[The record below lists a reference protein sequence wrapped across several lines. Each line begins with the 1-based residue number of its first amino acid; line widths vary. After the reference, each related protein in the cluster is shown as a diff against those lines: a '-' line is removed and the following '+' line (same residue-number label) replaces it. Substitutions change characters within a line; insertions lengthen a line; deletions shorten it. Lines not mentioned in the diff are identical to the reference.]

1 MAYNFKNAL
10 VRTPCKSISNALSS
24 IGEKPDF
31 EKVIAE
37 HNDYKIQLE
46 RSDIKIITLD
56 ALEDYPDS
64 VFVEDPAITFQDF
77 CIILRPGAP
86 SRFGE
91 HEVFRNEAK
100 NIFEEVFEV
109 DNGKIEGGDIL
120 RINDR
125 FIIGLSERTNKEG
138 ADELEKILLHLGAKV
153 TITNTPNG
161 VLHFK
166 SDCSLLDDETILQT
180 KKMSLTGFFENHFKV
195 INVPEGE
202 ELAANS
208 LRVNKHLL
216 VPKGFEKTYE
226 LLSKSYDIK
235 LANVNEISKVDAGLS
250 CMSLRW

>member
-1 MAYNFKNAL
+1 MTYNFKNAL

-37 HNDYKIQLE
+37 HNDYKMQLE

-91 HEVFRNEAK
+91 HKVFRNEAK
-100 NIFEEVFEV
+100 NIFEEVFVV

>member
-10 VRTPCKSISNALSS
+10 VRTPSKSISNAISS
-24 IGEKPDF
+24 LGKKPNF
-31 EKVIAE
+31 EKVISE
-37 HNDYKIQLE
+37 HNEYKMHLE
-46 RSDIKIITLD
+46 RSDINVITLD
-56 ALEDYPDS
+56 SLEDYPDS
-64 VFVEDPAITFQDF
+64 VFVEDPAITFNNF

-91 HEVFRNEAK
+91 QKVLRNEAI
-100 NIFEEVFEV
+100 NLFEEVFEIY
-109 DNGKIEGGDIL
+109 NGKIEGGDIL

-125 FIIGLSERTNKEG
+125 FIIGLSDRTNKEG
-138 ADELEKILLHLGAKV
+138 ANELEKILLYLGAKV
-153 TITNTPNG
+153 TITNTPKG

-202 ELAANS
+202 EIVANS
-208 LRVNKHLL
+208 LRVNNYLL
-216 VPKGFEKTYE
+216 VPEGFEKTYE
-226 LLSKSYDIK
+226 LLSKSYKII
-235 LANVNEISKVDAGLS
+235 LAKVDEISKVDAGLS

>member
-10 VRTPCKSISNALSS
+10 VRTPSKSISNAISS
-24 IGEKPDF
+24 IGKKPNF

-37 HNDYKIQLE
+37 HNDYKMHLE
-46 RSDIKIITLD
+46 RSDINVITLD

-91 HEVFRNEAK
+91 HKVFRNEAK
-100 NIFEEVFEV
+100 NLFEEVFEIY
-109 DNGKIEGGDIL
+109 NGKIEGGDIL

-125 FIIGLSERTNKEG
+125 FIIGLSDRTNKEG
-138 ADELEKILLHLGAKV
+138 ANELEKILSHLGAKV

-180 KKMSLTGFFENHFKV
+180 KKMSLTGFFENQFKV

-202 ELAANS
+202 EIVANS
-208 LRVNKHLL
+208 LRVNNYLL

-226 LLSKSYDIK
+226 LLSKSYKII
-235 LANVNEISKVDAGLS
+235 LAKVDEISKVDAGLS

>member
-24 IGEKPDF
+24 ISEKPDF

-37 HNDYKIQLE
+37 HNDYKMQLE

-91 HEVFRNEAK
+91 HKVFRNEAK

-138 ADELEKILLHLGAKV
+138 ADELKKILLHLGAKV

-180 KKMSLTGFFENHFKV
+180 KKMSLTGFFENCFKV

-235 LANVNEISKVDAGLS
+235 LANINEISKVDAGLS

>member
-31 EKVIAE
+31 EKVIDE
-37 HNDYKIQLE
+37 HNEYKMQLE
-46 RSDIKIITLD
+46 CSDIKIIT
-56 ALEDYPDS
+56 
-64 VFVEDPAITFQDF
+64 
-77 CIILRPGAP
+77 LRPGAP

-91 HEVFRNEAK
+91 HEVFRNEAI
-100 NIFEEVFEV
+100 NIFEEVFVV

-120 RINDR
+120 RINDS

-138 ADELEKILLHLGAKV
+138 AEELEKILLHLGAKV

-166 SDCSLLDDETILQT
+166 SDCSLLDNETILQT

-208 LRVNKHLL
+208 LRVNNHLL

>member
-37 HNDYKIQLE
+37 HNDYKTHLE
-46 RSDIKIITLD
+46 HSDINVITLD

-64 VFVEDPAITFQDF
+64 VFVEDPAITFNNF

-91 HEVFRNEAK
+91 HNVFRNEAK

-109 DNGKIEGGDIL
+109 NNGKIEGGDIL

-125 FIIGLSERTNKEG
+125 FIIGLSNRTNKEG
-138 ADELEKILLHLGAKV
+138 AIELEKTLSHLGAKV

-180 KKMSLTGFFENHFKV
+180 KKMSLTGFFENQFKV

-202 ELAANS
+202 EIVANS
-208 LRVNKHLL
+208 LRVNNYLL

-226 LLSKSYDIK
+226 LLSKSYKII
-235 LANVNEISKVDAGLS
+235 LAKVDEISKVDAGLS